1 MDETPK
7 YALIE
12 IERRWLVDASALDL
26 SSMPCREIDDL
37 YIADSRLR
45 LRRIS
50 GPHGVVF
57 KLGKK
62 YGKRTS
68 FAEPMTN
75 LYLTESEYSRFA
87 DLVGQRA
94 RKRRYSVSGGSL
106 DIYLEPHAGLA
117 VFEVEFADER
127 TASEFT
133 PPPFVVREIT
143 NDTAFSGAA
152 LAEPAANA

>member
-1 MDETPK
+1 
-7 YALIE
+7 
-12 IERRWLVDASALDL
+12 
-26 SSMPCREIDDL
+26 
-37 YIADSRLR
+37 
-45 LRRIS
+45 LRRVS
-50 GPHGVVF
+50 GPHDVVF

-62 YGKRTS
+62 YGKRTA

-75 LYLTESEYSRFA
+75 LYLTECEYSRFA
-87 DLVGQRA
+87 DMAGHRA

-152 LAEPAANA
+152 LAEPAAKCVTRKTAACTRGSGHGGPFRADSGSAGT